1 MALFEELFGARQQED
16 FLDFVNRYEQGPP
29 WEGYSDQ
36 EVLARYGAVAHQVAP
51 DEYERA
57 AQDAFARLS
66 SEERGEF
73 GRFIERQARQRHID
87 LPGLGRGQNVA
98 FADPAQLARL
108 VTQLHGT
115 PGLFRE
121 LLGFLTGMAEAPGG
135 AGWDVMRGTPEGL
148 PGGSRGPG
156 LEGVLGNPLAKA
168 ALAGIAAMLL
178 KRMLAPQ

>member
-1 MALFEELFGARQQED
+1 MGLFDEVFGARQQED

-36 EVLARYGAVAHQVAP
+36 EVLARYGAVAHQVSP

-66 SEERGEF
+66 PEERGEF
-73 GRFIERQARQRHID
+73 GRFLERQAQQRHID
-87 LPGLGRGQNVA
+87 LPGFGRGQNVA

-108 VTQLHGT
+108 VSELHGT

-135 AGWDVMRGTPEGL
+135 GGPGVMGTPQGF
-148 PGGSRGPG
+148 PAGSRGPG
-156 LEGVLGNPLAKA
+156 LEGVLSNPLAKA
-168 ALAGIAAMLL
+168 ALAGIAAMLV

>member
-1 MALFEELFGARQQED
+1 MGLFDEVFGTRQQED
-16 FLDFVNRYEQGPP
+16 FLDFVNRYEQGWP

-36 EVLARYGAVAHQVAP
+36 EVLARYGAVAHQVSP

-57 AQDAFARLS
+57 AQEAFGRLTP
-66 SEERGEF
+66 EERGEF
-73 GRFIERQARQRHID
+73 GRFLERQAQQRHID
-87 LPGLGRGQNVA
+87 VPGLGRRQNVA

-108 VTQLHGT
+108 VSQLHGT

-121 LLGFLTGMAEAPGG
+121 LLGFLSGMAEAPGG
-135 AGWDVMRGTPEGL
+135 GGPGVMGGTPEGL

-156 LEGVLGNPLAKA
+156 LEGVLSNPLAKA